1 MATGKISSQNIT
13 ATIGGSNSSGPSKVS
28 VSTPS
33 ASTSSTLS
41 GLTDISTSG
50 KSDGNILQYVSSTD
64 KFTVTDTLSALS
76 ITTLTA
82 GTGIIPTVKATS
94 SGDAFTIPSSDGTS
108 GQALITDGSGS
119 LSFSSVEGALSDAT
133 TSTKGKASFS
143 SDNFSV
149 SSGAVSIKDG
159 GVANAELAGSIAN
172 SKLANSSIAV
182 SDGSSST
189 ATALGGTITF
199 SGTANEVE
207 VGESSGTIT
216 VGLPDDVTITGN
228 LTVSGTTTTIDTT
241 NTTIKDKFVELGTGT
256 TGSASGDAGL
266 VIERGSD
273 ANAFIGY
280 DESADVFTVGTGTFT
295 GASSGNLTI
304 TRGELVANI
313 DGSNS
318 TLTNIPNSALTNSAI
333 TINGASVSLGGS
345 TSISTSLTLSADS
358 GTNDSFTTGSTLTF
372 TGGEGIDTTV
382 SDDTITIA
390 GEEASTS
397 NKGVA
402 SFSSDD
408 FSVSSGAVTVKAGG
422 ITNTQLAG
430 SIANSKLANS
440 SITINGSAVALGGST
455 SISTSLTLAADS
467 GSNDSFTTGSTLTFS
482 GGEGIDTTVSD
493 DEITIAGEDAT
504 TSNKGIASFSSDD
517 FSVSSGAVTV
527 KAGGITNTQLAGSI
541 ANAKLANSSITIN
554 GVAIA
559 LGGTV
564 NTPGSDNPIT
574 IGDDSSNQYD
584 VNLGTSLSFLGGEG
598 INTQVAGGTV
608 TVSAED
614 ATASNKGVAS
624 FSSSDFTVSSGAV
637 SLKSGTSF
645 SIADDSST
653 SRAISLGDTLDIVGE
668 GGISTQITNNRV
680 AVKVGSTHLIP
691 DTDEAYDLG
700 SSSNRWRS
708 LFVSGDTINI
718 GGVELSSDGTGVII
732 PRGSKIKDAK
742 GSNKRIAL
750 TNDNDQVVLPVSF
763 FTTAGGLGTAN
774 AVLDFKQRDDPTLT
788 FLKSDGTTQGA
799 TTLFSF

>member
-1 MATGKISSQNIT
+1 MATGTVSSSGKIT
-13 ATIGGSNSSGPSKVS
+13 ATIGGASSSGPDKVS
-28 VSTPS
+28 VSTPAASSS
-33 ASTSSTLS
+33 ASFTSLNDVSTGGKTDGDILS
-41 GLTDISTSG
+41 YIA
-50 KSDGNILQYVSSTD
+50 STD
-64 KFTVTDTLSALS
+64 KFTTVSSLSAL
-76 ITTLTA
+76 TVGTLTLTL
-82 GTGIIPTVKATS
+82 GVIPSIKATS
-94 SGDAFTIPSSDGTS
+94 SSDSFSIPTSDGTS
-108 GQALITDGSGS
+108 GQVLITDGTGG
-119 LSFSSVEGALSDAT
+119 LSFSSVEGALGDAST
-133 TSTKGKASFS
+133 TDKGKASFS

-149 SSGAVSIKDG
+149 SSGAVSIKDSG
-159 GVANAELAGSIAN
+159 IANAELAGSIAN
-172 SKLANSSIAV
+172 SKLANSSITV

-199 SGTANEVE
+199 SGTNNEVE
-207 VGESSGTIT
+207 VSESSGTIT
-216 VGLPDDVTITGN
+216 VGLPDDVTIAGN
-228 LTVSGTTTTIDTT
+228 LTVSGTTTTLATT
-241 NTTIKDKFVELGTGT
+241 NTTIDDQFIELGNGR
-256 TGSASGDAGL
+256 TGSATGDAGL
-266 VIERGSD
+266 VIERGND

-304 TRGELVANI
+304 TTGELVANI

-345 TSISTSLTLSADS
+345 TSINTSLTLSADS
-358 GTNDSFTTGSTLTF
+358 GTNDSFTTGGTLTF

-390 GEEASTS
+390 GELASTS

-402 SFSSDD
+402 SFSSDN
-408 FSVSSGAVTVKAGG
+408 FAVSSGVVTIKDSG
-422 ITNTQLAG
+422 
-430 SIANSKLANS
+430 IANDELANS

-554 GVAIA
+554 GSAVS
-559 LGGTV
+559 LGGSTSI
-564 NTPGSDNPIT
+564 N
-574 IGDDSSNQYD
+574 
-584 VNLGTSLSFLGGEG
+584 TSLTLSADSGTNDTFTTGGTLSFTGGEG
-598 INTQVAGGTV
+598 IDT
-608 TVSAED
+608 TVSDDTITIAGED
-614 ATASNKGVAS
+614 ATTSNKGVAS
-624 FSSSDFTVSSGAV
+624 FSSDDFGVSSGAV
-637 SLKSGTSF
+637 TVKAGGISNTQLASSSF

-742 GSNKRIAL
+742 GSNRRVAL
-750 TNDNDQVVLPVSF
+750 TNDNDQVVSPVSF

-774 AVLDFKQRDDPTLT
+774 TVLDFKQRDDPTLT